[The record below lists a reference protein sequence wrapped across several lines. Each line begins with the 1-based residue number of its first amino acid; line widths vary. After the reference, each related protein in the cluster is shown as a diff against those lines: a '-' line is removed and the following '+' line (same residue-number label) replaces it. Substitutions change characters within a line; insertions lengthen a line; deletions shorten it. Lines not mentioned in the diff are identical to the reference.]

1 MKYKV
6 VVHMASDLDEGA
18 FDSAEERFHSALGCS
33 KGAIESIFYDHPV
46 QVNLESN
53 VITIE
58 FEQSSEVHEQQLKEM
73 IKPAFCET
81 SGHKFPEF
89 QVIEVNKI

>member
-6 VVHMASDLDEGA
+6 VVHMASDLDEGP
-18 FDSAEERFHSALGCS
+18 FDSAEERFQSALGCS
-33 KGAIESIFYDHPV
+33 KGAIESIFYDHHV

-58 FEQSSEVHEQQLKEM
+58 FEQSSEVNEQQLKEM

-89 QVIEVNKI
+89 RVIEVKKI

>member
-6 VVHMASDLDEGA
+6 LAHMASDLDEGF

-33 KGAIESIFYDHPV
+33 KDAIESIFYDHPV

-58 FEQSSEVHEQQLKEM
+58 FEQSSEVNEHKLKEM
-73 IKPAFCET
+73 IKPAFCDT

-89 QVIEVNKI
+89 RVIEVKKI

>member
-1 MKYKV
+1 
-6 VVHMASDLDEGA
+6 MASDLDEGF

-33 KGAIESIFYDHPV
+33 KDAIESIFYDHPV

-58 FEQSSEVHEQQLKEM
+58 FEQSSEVNEHKLKEM
-73 IKPAFCET
+73 IKPAFCDT

-89 QVIEVNKI
+89 RVIEVKKI